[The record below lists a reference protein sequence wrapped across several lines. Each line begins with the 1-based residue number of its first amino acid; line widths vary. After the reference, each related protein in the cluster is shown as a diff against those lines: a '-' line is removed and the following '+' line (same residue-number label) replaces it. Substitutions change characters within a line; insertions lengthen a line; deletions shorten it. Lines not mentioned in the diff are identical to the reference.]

1 MSYQSITSQGN
12 MAFDAVRNDAY
23 LAALTRVITPD
34 SVVLDLGAGSGVLG
48 LFAARL
54 GARRVYLVEPA
65 DIMPVTEAIVAVN
78 GLQDRVTC
86 LHGRLEDVHVPEP
99 VDVIISVMTG
109 NFLLNEDLLPVLFA
123 ARDTLLKPGGHLIP
137 DAAVM
142 EAAPASAPS
151 LYGEF
156 IDVWSRGPHGLDMTP
171 GRPLA
176 ANTVYYVR
184 EHRADISYLA
194 PPQPLLSVDF
204 HTATYEPLHARLSF
218 DATEAGE
225 CHGLAGWFRM
235 RLGDTWLSTSPK
247 DPKLHWSPAFLP
259 VDPPLRVEPGQHLD
273 VAIDRVPK
281 GDWSW
286 RVRSGAVTRKHSTL
300 LSAPL
305 TPEVLS
311 RASTTRVPA
320 RTEDL
325 EVTAFVLSAVDGAQ
339 TVSDIAARL
348 TRRYPGRFGS
358 DAEALAFTQ
367 LTLGGF

>member
-1 MSYQSITSQGN
+1 MSYESITSQGN

-23 LAALTRVITPD
+23 LSALTRVITPD
-34 SVVLDLGAGSGVLG
+34 SVVLDLGAGTGVLG

-54 GARRVYLVEPA
+54 GAKRVYLVEPA
-65 DIMPVTEAIVAVN
+65 DIMPVTEAIVARN

-86 LHGRLEDVHVPEP
+86 LHGRLEDVKVPEP

-151 LYGEF
+151 LYREF
-156 IDVWSRGPHGLDMTP
+156 IDLWSRGPHGLDMTP
-171 GRPLA
+171 GRQLA

-194 PPQPLLSVDF
+194 APQPLLSMDF
-204 HTATYEPLHARLSF
+204 HTASYEALHARLSF
-218 DATEAGE
+218 EATVAGD

-235 RLGDTWLSTSPK
+235 RLGERWLSTSPT

-259 VDPPLRVEPGQHLD
+259 VDAPLSLVPAQQLD
-273 VAIDRVPK
+273 VAIDRLPK

-305 TPEVLS
+305 TTGVLD
-311 RASTTRVPA
+311 RASATRVPT
-320 RTEDL
+320 RTADL
-325 EVTAFVLSAVDGAQ
+325 EVTAYVLSSVDGST
-339 TVSDIAARL
+339 TVSEIAARL
-348 TRRYPGRFGS
+348 TERFPDRFPSG
-358 DAEALAFTQ
+358 AEALEFTQ
-367 LTLGGF
+367 LALGRF